1 MATHLP
7 LGPGA
12 VAARGSGGVNAAER
26 AAWLRDELHRHNR
39 LYYVDNAPEISD
51 TEYDRLLRELSD
63 LETAHPELL
72 TPDSP
77 TQTVGVAPVAAFGE
91 VRHRVPMLSL
101 DNAFDEAEL
110 QAFDQRVRRFLGQDE
125 PVRYV
130 VELKLDGVS
139 LSLTY
144 EDGLLTQAATR
155 GDGATGEMVTANART
170 VRGVPLRLAGAA
182 PGLIEIRGEVLMT
195 RADFARLNEEKL
207 ARGET
212 PFVNPRNA
220 ASGGLRQLDSRLTR
234 ERRLRFFGYTFGAIE
249 GPAVPEDQ
257 GARLAWLRDMG
268 VPVAAH
274 AEECPDIESV
284 IQVIARVQAQ
294 RPDLPF
300 DIDGVVIKVADGA
313 LRERLGD
320 TARGP
325 RWAIAFKF
333 PAEQA
338 MTRMHAI
345 TWQVG
350 RTGLVVPVA
359 ELDPIYVGGVTI
371 SRATLHNPSELRRKD
386 VRVGDTV
393 IVQRAGDVIPEVVGP
408 VLERRPDGT
417 EPVPVP
423 TECPVCGTPLQYGEG
438 DILLRCTNKRA
449 CPAQLLA
456 GIIHFVS
463 RGAMDIAGL
472 GEKQI
477 QFFLDKGWISDIPS
491 LYELGTH
498 RDAMV
503 NEPGLGQQ
511 SVDNILAAI
520 EESKTRPLSRV
531 IIGLGIRFVGEKTS
545 IDLATAFGNLD
556 ALAEA
561 DEARLQA
568 VPDIGERTAAE
579 IVTWFAD
586 DENQTLLERL
596 KAHVNPTLADLEP
609 LGDQFAGQTVVF
621 TGKLETMTREEAE
634 AYVRR
639 HGGTPAGSVSK
650 KTNLVVYGPGAGSKL
665 AKAEQLGVP
674 LMTEAEFCE
683 QYRPLESP

>member
-1 MATHLP
+1 M
-7 LGPGA
+7 
-12 VAARGSGGVNAAER
+12 NAAER

-51 TEYDRLLRELSD
+51 TEYDGLLRELSD

-110 QAFDQRVRRFLGQDE
+110 QAFDQRVRRFLAQDE

-155 GDGATGEMVTANART
+155 GDGTTGEMVTANART

-257 GARLAWLRDMG
+257 SARLAWLREMG

-284 IQVIARVQAQ
+284 IQAIARVQAQ

-325 RWAIAFKF
+325 RWAIAYKF

-423 TECPVCGTPLQYGEG
+423 TECPVCGTPLLYGEG
-438 DILLRCTNKRA
+438 DILLRCSNKRA

-456 GIIHFVS
+456 GLIHFVS

-491 LYELGTH
+491 LYELGRH
-498 RDAMV
+498 REAMV

-586 DENQTLLERL
+586 DESQTLLERL

-674 LMTEAEFCE
+674 LMTESEFCE

>member
-1 MATHLP
+1 M
-7 LGPGA
+7 
-12 VAARGSGGVNAAER
+12 NAAER
-26 AAWLRDELHRHNR
+26 AAWLRTELHRHNR

-51 TEYDRLLRELSD
+51 TEYDRLLRELIEI
-63 LETAHPELL
+63 ETAHPDLL

-101 DNAFDEAEL
+101 DNAFDEAEIR
-110 QAFDQRVRRFLGQDE
+110 AFDQRVRRFLGQDE

-155 GDGATGEMVTANART
+155 GDGTTGEMVTVNART
-170 VRGVPLRLAGAA
+170 VRGVPLQLAAPA

-195 RADFARLNEEKL
+195 RADFAALNETKL

-257 GARLAWLRDMG
+257 GERLSWLRQMG

-274 AEECPDIESV
+274 AEECPDIEAV
-284 IQVIARVQAQ
+284 LQAIARVQAQ
-294 RPDLPF
+294 RPELPF

-325 RWAIAFKF
+325 RWAIAYKF

-408 VLERRPDGT
+408 VQERRPEGT
-417 EPVPVP
+417 EPVAVP
-423 TECPVCGTPLQYGEG
+423 TQCPVCGTPLVYGEG
-438 DILLRCTNKRA
+438 DILLRCTNKRE

-477 QFFLDKGWISDIPS
+477 QFFLDKGWITDIPS
-491 LYELGTH
+491 LYELGQH
-498 RDAMV
+498 RAIMV
-503 NEPGLGQQ
+503 VEPGLGQQ

-520 EESKTRPLSRV
+520 EESKSRPLSRV

-545 IDLATAFGNLD
+545 IDLALAFGNLD
-556 ALAEA
+556 ALVEA

-579 IVTWFAD
+579 IVTWFD
-586 DENQTLLERL
+586 DDANRTLLARL
-596 KAHVNPTLADLEP
+596 KEHVNPTLADLEP

-674 LMTEAEFCE
+674 LMTEQEFRD
-683 QYRPLESP
+683 QYLANETP

>member
-1 MATHLP
+1 M
-7 LGPGA
+7 
-12 VAARGSGGVNAAER
+12 NAAER

-77 TQTVGVAPVAAFGE
+77 TQTVGVTPVAAFGE

-101 DNAFDEAEL
+101 DNAFNEAEL
-110 QAFDQRVRRFLGQDE
+110 KAFDQRVRKFLGQDE

-155 GDGATGEMVTANART
+155 GDGTTGEMVTANART
-170 VRGVPLRLAGAA
+170 VRGVPLRLAGPA

-234 ERRLRFFGYTFGAIE
+234 ERRLRFYGYTFGAIE

-257 GARLAWLRDMG
+257 GARLAWLREMG

-284 IQVIARVQAQ
+284 IQAIARVQAQ

-325 RWAIAFKF
+325 RWAIAYKF

-359 ELDPIYVGGVTI
+359 ELDPVYVGGVTI

-423 TECPVCGTPLQYGEG
+423 TECPVCGTPLVYGEG

-463 RGAMDIAGL
+463 RSAMDIAGL

-491 LYELGTH
+491 LYELSQH
-498 RDAMV
+498 REAMV

-520 EESKTRPLSRV
+520 EESKTRPLSR
-531 IIGLGIRFVGEKTS
+531 IINGLGIRFVGEKTS

-586 DENQTLLERL
+586 DENQKMLERL

-683 QYRPLESP
+683 KYRPLESP